1 MGIHILAD
9 AGGTS
14 LKWFVRD
21 EKNGVE
27 YQFHIEGLS
36 PLYLTEEEIE
46 QAIAHCQ
53 QKNWQNDQRF
63 TESYLHSRSQ
73 RGYGLQRIK
82 QELRQLKGVES
93 ATIDVVLSQCDI
105 DWSALAL
112 NLLRKKFPNYMEKQ
126 PPKMKQKIWQY
137 MLSHGFHSDEFAD
150 YVGSESQEFD

>member
-1 MGIHILAD
+1 MSSLAL
-9 AGGTS
+9 GYVMNLLS
-14 LKWFVRD
+14 RREYSEFELRCKMQ
-21 EKNGVE
+21 EKA
-27 YQFHIEGLS
+27 F
-36 PLYLTEEEIE
+36 TEEEIE

-112 NLLRKKFPNYMEKQ
+112 NLLRKKISQ
-126 PPKMKQKIWQY
+126 
-137 MLSHGFHSDEFAD
+137 LHGKTTAEDETENLAI
-150 YVGSESQEFD
+150 YVIAWVSF